1 MVMVNLG
8 STDDSRYTGYR
19 EITDRDVLDL
29 QCIGHK
35 WRSYKPMCCIHSST
49 TTLWTVLFT
58 KAGSLVSFYNYYVSF
73 KFLLVCV
80 EVLWPSCHVPNH
92 TFYLACLVL

>member
-29 QCIGHK
+29 QCSFIP
-35 WRSYKPMCCIHSST
+35 SFSAASD
-49 TTLWTVLFT
+49 L
-58 KAGSLVSFYNYYVSF
+58 SLQF
-73 KFLLVCV
+73 
-80 EVLWPSCHVPNH
+80 
-92 TFYLACLVL
+92 A

>member
-29 QCIGHK
+29 QCIGNIVIPSHFQDSVEC
-35 WRSYKPMCCIHSST
+35 RASSCNLDLSGPDNIIFIC
-49 TTLWTVLFT
+49 TLIN
-58 KAGSLVSFYNYYVSF
+58 AG
-73 KFLLVCV
+73 
-80 EVLWPSCHVPNH
+80 
-92 TFYLACLVL
+92 

>member
-29 QCIGHK
+29 QCTNIDVNVELRHN
-35 WRSYKPMCCIHSST
+35 R
-49 TTLWTVLFT
+49 TVKRQT
-58 KAGSLVSFYNYYVSF
+58 DGRTN
-73 KFLLVCV
+73 
-80 EVLWPSCHVPNH
+80 
-92 TFYLACLVL
+92 

>member
-29 QCIGHK
+29 QCSLQANIQTKFHK
-35 WRSYKPMCCIHSST
+35 DSMENETSIMYTI
-49 TTLWTVLFT
+49 F
-58 KAGSLVSFYNYYVSF
+58 F
-73 KFLLVCV
+73 
-80 EVLWPSCHVPNH
+80 
-92 TFYLACLVL
+92 